1 MRYIDIPHIRR
12 PVSRIVLG
20 AAGVSFNTGG
30 DVSEVLEAALD
41 CGINTIDTAR
51 VYGES
56 EKTIGRWL
64 KTSGR
69 RDDVVIISKCCH
81 PVYGFIP
88 RISEK
93 EAEADLAK
101 SLDALGTD
109 HIDIYLLHRDNPT
122 VPVGRIVDMMNRFHE
137 DGKIGAFGGSN
148 WTAARVRE
156 ANEYAAAHGL
166 TGFSVT
172 SPHYSLG
179 VQRHDPWGNGCVTA
193 TGARRSADR
202 EYYRASGIPVIA
214 WSCLC
219 SGVFSGRLR
228 SENWPNL
235 LKMFGINTK
244 WAYGSNDNRERLA
257 RCERLAAQKGV
268 SVAQIVIAWMLADP
282 MTVLPVVSA
291 SRPERILENAAAAD
305 LDLTAAELSYLDLR
319 ADTRYIYGNI
329 PFVTKGRS
337 AAADEPVHRLAVRT
351 SMREGGN

>member
-1 MRYIDIPHIRR
+1 MDRLIEAI
-12 PVSRIVLG
+12 G
-20 AAGVSFNTGG
+20 AAIERNPM
-30 DVSEVLEAALD
+30 
-41 CGINTIDTAR
+41 
-51 VYGES
+51 
-56 EKTIGRWL
+56 
-64 KTSGR
+64 
-69 RDDVVIISKCCH
+69 DVVAYEDMLSAYENKIKA
-81 PVYGFIP
+81 G
-88 RISEK
+88 
-93 EAEADLAK
+93 EAEWHGENRKL
-101 SLDALGTD
+101 
-109 HIDIYLLHRDNPT
+109 RD
-122 VPVGRIVDMMNRFHE
+122 RIVDMMNRFHE

-257 RCERLAAQKGV
+257 RCERLAEKKGV
-268 SVAQIVIAWMLADP
+268 TVAQIVIAWMLSDP

-291 SRPERILENAAAAD
+291 SSPKRVLENAAAAD
-305 LDLTAAELSYLDLR
+305 LELTDAENSYLDLS
-319 ADTRYIYGNI
+319 ADM
-329 PFVTKGRS
+329 P
-337 AAADEPVHRLAVRT
+337 A
-351 SMREGGN
+351 